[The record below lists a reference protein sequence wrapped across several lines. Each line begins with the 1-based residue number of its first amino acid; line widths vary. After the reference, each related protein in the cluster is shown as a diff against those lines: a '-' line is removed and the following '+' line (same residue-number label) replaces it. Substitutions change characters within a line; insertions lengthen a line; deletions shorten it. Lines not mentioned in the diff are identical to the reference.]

1 MTQTNQS
8 STLGAQTTKN
18 VTYGIMPE
26 QVTKQLQDAGNH
38 EFIVITRT
46 RGSSEPQVWSSGDPS
61 QTQNLFRSAYT
72 ALAFKEP
79 VSA

>member
-8 STLGAQTTKN
+8 ALGGQTSKN
-18 VTYGIMPE
+18 VTYGIMPD
-26 QVTKQLQDAGNH
+26 QVTKHLQSASNN

-46 RGSSEPQVWSSGDPS
+46 RGSSEPQVWSSGDPE